1 MKHIVVTGA
10 SSGIGRAVA
19 ERFLAEGWAVTLIA
33 RREDKLNEVAAGRDN
48 ALVRLADVTDEGQVD
63 HAFGA
68 AANHFGRIDVLFN
81 NAGMFGPM
89 GEIHEVPVEEWRR
102 VVDLNLTGMFL
113 SARAAYRQMRL
124 QDPRGG
130 RIINNGSISAH
141 TPRPGSM
148 AYTATKHAITGLTK
162 ALALDGRP
170 HDIAVGQIDIGNAR
184 TELLEEIAAKNPG
197 APPPMMEVADVADA
211 VLYMAAL
218 PLSANV
224 LNLTV
229 MATKMPYVGRG

>member
-1 MKHIVVTGA
+1 MRHIVVTGA
-10 SSGIGRAVA
+10 SSGIGRGVA

-33 RREDKLNEVAAGRDN
+33 RREDRLNEVAAGREN
-48 ALVRLADVTDEGQVD
+48 ALVRAADVTDERQVD
-63 HAFGA
+63 DAFGA
-68 AANHFGRIDVLFN
+68 AAKHFGRIDVLFN

-89 GEIHEVPVEEWRR
+89 GEIHEVPVEDWRR
-102 VVDLNLTGMFL
+102 VVDLNFTGMFL
-113 SARAAYRQMRL
+113 CARAAYRQMRA
-124 QDPRGG
+124 QVPRGG
-130 RIINNGSISAH
+130 RIVNNGSISAH
-141 TPRPGSM
+141 APRPGSV

-162 ALALDGRP
+162 SLALDGRP
-170 HDIAVGQIDIGNAR
+170 FDIAAGQIDIGNAR

-197 APPPMMEVADVADA
+197 APQPMMDVADVADA

-229 MATKMPYVGRG
+229 MATKMPFVGRG

>member
-1 MKHIVVTGA
+1 MRHIVVTGA
-10 SSGIGRAVA
+10 SSGIGRAVS
-19 ERFLAEGWAVTLIA
+19 ERFLAEGWAATLIA
-33 RREDKLNEVAAGRDN
+33 RREDRLKDVAGGRDT
-48 ALVRLADVTDEGQVD
+48 ALVHPADVTDGDQVD
-63 HAFGA
+63 NAFGA
-68 AANHFGRIDVLFN
+68 AAKHFGRIDVLFN

-89 GEIHEVPVEEWRR
+89 GEIHEVPVDEWRR

-113 SARAAYRQMRL
+113 CARAAYRQMRT
-124 QDPRGG
+124 QEPRGG
-130 RIINNGSISAH
+130 RIVNNGSISAH
-141 TPRPGSM
+141 APRPGSV

-162 ALALDGRP
+162 TLALDGRP
-170 HDIAVGQIDIGNAR
+170 HDIAAGQVDIGNAR

-197 APPPMMEVADVADA
+197 APPPMMDVADVADA

-229 MATKMPYVGRG
+229 MATKMPFVGRG